1 MNSIKKLVHKA
12 RHSFFIFGL
21 ASLLWFIF
29 RTGSKPT
36 RMIYPCQQASVAS
49 GGLWLAAYVL
59 PLFMVVRSPGAAT
72 RDKGRILAGFLLLLI
87 ISLFILGGLG
97 GSFNIL
103 GLADVAGDDATVA
116 GKGDSIMINLS
127 PHALAIPGA
136 LRHICGNRHLR
147 KR

>member
-1 MNSIKKLVHKA
+1 MRGLLSKRLLVMKSIGILDSPMDPIKKFIIKA

-21 ASLLWFIF
+21 ASILWFIF

-59 PLFMVVRSPGAAT
+59 PLFMAVRSAGGAT

-87 ISLFILGGLG
+87 ISLFVTG
-97 GSFNIL
+97 GSGGPFTMNPKQPQSL
-103 GLADVAGDDATVA
+103 LFATA
-116 GKGDSIMINLS
+116 LS
-127 PHALAIPGA
+127 LWLNYTAP
-136 LRHICGNRHLR
+136 
-147 KR
+147 